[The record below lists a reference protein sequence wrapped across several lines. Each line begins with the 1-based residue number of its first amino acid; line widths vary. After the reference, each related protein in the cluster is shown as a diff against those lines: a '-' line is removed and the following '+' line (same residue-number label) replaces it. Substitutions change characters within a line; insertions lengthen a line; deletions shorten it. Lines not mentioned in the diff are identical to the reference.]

1 MKPKSQISMWCSE
14 NKGLIG
20 MILNWQRSWMSLDA
34 PPLRA
39 LSQAGTRTESRV
51 LGEGT
56 FDGFGHLHL
65 PGTELVTGVP
75 FGQRPATAKKLTGV
89 SGAGLSGHRDAL
101 SLSREQANFVEAIGR
116 SRWNRSEEHT

>member
-51 LGEGT
+51 SG
-56 FDGFGHLHL
+56 
-65 PGTELVTGVP
+65 
-75 FGQRPATAKKLTGV
+75 GQPRKDPCVNKYRIDHPEKVAAKKRADYL
-89 SGAGLSGHRDAL
+89 ANPAPAKQRA
-101 SLSREQANFVEAIGR
+101 REWLKANP
-116 SRWNRSEEHT
+116 EHTKLRTARRRAAVKTHRVTSQERT